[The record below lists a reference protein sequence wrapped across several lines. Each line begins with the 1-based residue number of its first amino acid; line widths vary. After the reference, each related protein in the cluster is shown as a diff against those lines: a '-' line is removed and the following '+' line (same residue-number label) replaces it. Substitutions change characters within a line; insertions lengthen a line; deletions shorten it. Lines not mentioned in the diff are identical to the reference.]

1 MKNQELETAETKIYN
16 GLALAMRE
24 GKTLVIGF
32 EILKINLS
40 KNATS
45 GTYKEPHQF
54 ILTDIRKTGSDDN
67 ETVFMQGANMKLK
80 LSQGIMYFED
90 RDEWISNVDSFKITP
105 Q

>member
-32 EILKINLS
+32 ELVKLNLS
-40 KNATS
+40 KNAAS

-54 ILTDIRKTGSDDN
+54 ILTDIRKTGYEGN
-67 ETVFMQGANMKLK
+67 ETVFIQGANMKLK

-90 RDEWISNVDSFKITP
+90 RDEWVSNVETFKITP